1 MLFVFIQTCQ
11 NNSLFSEQKLR
22 KNENVKGISRIEG
35 LKETVLQAAQ
45 ENRKEFCKR
54 NPGAIEEFIAA
65 KEGEREILS
74 LEESQVKKSWSFNVG
89 SKKRQEGTWFKRL
102 S

>member
-1 MLFVFIQTCQ
+1 M
-11 NNSLFSEQKLR
+11 
-22 KNENVKGISRIEG
+22 
-35 LKETVLQAAQ
+35 KETVLQAAQ
-45 ENRKEFCKR
+45 ENRTEFCKR

-89 SKKRQEGTWFKRL
+89 SKKGRRERGLRDSLKPKV
-102 S
+102 